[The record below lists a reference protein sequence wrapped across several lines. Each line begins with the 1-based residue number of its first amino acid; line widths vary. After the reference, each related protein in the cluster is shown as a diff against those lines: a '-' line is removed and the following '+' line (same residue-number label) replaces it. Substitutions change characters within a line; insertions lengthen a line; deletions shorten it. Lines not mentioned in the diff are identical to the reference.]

1 MNCPICNHPLDEGAD
16 IKIRMPTGETTSE
29 TWGPAHYW
37 CPRCE
42 LPFAKDRVH
51 RLAAGEWPLREGDR
65 VLIDGPPGK
74 VEGVVLHAS
83 TPFDMPH
90 LGPGSASHE
99 AHQIMHEYRVDF
111 VALIG
116 HRHNDR
122 EQCFFAMRHPGG
134 WRDLRGQ
141 DLTITK
147 IEEQGNES

>member
-1 MNCPICNHPLDEGAD
+1 MNCPICEYPMIDAAD
-16 IKIRMPTGETTSE
+16 AKIDVSKVANASNE
-29 TWGPAHYW
+29 TWGPAYYW

-42 LPFAKDRVH
+42 LPFAKSHVH
-51 RLAAGEWPLREGDR
+51 RLPASEWPFQEGDR
-65 VLIDGPPGK
+65 VRIDGPPGK
-74 VEGVVLHAS
+74 AEGMVLHAC
-83 TPFDMPH
+83 TPYDMPH
-90 LGPGSASHE
+90 LGAGSASHE

-116 HRHNDR
+116 HRHNES

-147 IEEQGNES
+147 IERGAE